1 MARTRLA
8 SEHSLRVG
16 EKLERELGDLVLGCL
31 KDPEVIEIMLNPDG
45 VLWVERMGR
54 PMARLGEM
62 QPHQAEAAMATMAA
76 IHKTTITRDNPIIEC
91 ELPLDGSRFEGLIP
105 PVVSGPSFCIRK
117 RATRIFTLAD
127 YVDAGTIT
135 SRQRDLMREAALNH
149 KNILVVGGTGS
160 GKTTLVNAIIH
171 LISQERPGERLLI
184 LEDTAEIQCSAPNH
198 VFKRTTD
205 AIDLRRLLRST
216 MRYRPDRIFVGEV
229 RGGECLD
236 LLKAWNTGHPGG
248 VATVHA
254 NDARGGLTRLE
265 NLVAE
270 VTTAP
275 LQKTI
280 AAAIDLIVFIAKTNA
295 SKSGRKVQELLRVI
309 DHNGSNYITQPEE

>member
-1 MARTRLA
+1 
-8 SEHSLRVG
+8 
-16 EKLERELGDLVLGCL
+16 
-31 KDPEVIEIMLNPDG
+31 
-45 VLWVERMGR
+45 
-54 PMARLGEM
+54 
-62 QPHQAEAAMATMAA
+62 
-76 IHKTTITRDNPIIEC
+76 
-91 ELPLDGSRFEGLIP
+91 
-105 PVVSGPSFCIRK
+105 
-117 RATRIFTLAD
+117 ATRIFTLAD
-127 YVDAGTIT
+127 YADAGTIT
-135 SRQRDLMREAALNH
+135 SRQRDLIREAALNR

-171 LISQERPGERLLI
+171 LISQEMPGERLLI

-205 AIDLRRLLRST
+205 VIDLRRLLRST

-254 NDARGGLTRLE
+254 NGARGGLTRLE

-275 LQKTI
+275 LQK
-280 AAAIDLIVFIAKTNA
+280 
-295 SKSGRKVQELLRVI
+295 
-309 DHNGSNYITQPEE
+309 